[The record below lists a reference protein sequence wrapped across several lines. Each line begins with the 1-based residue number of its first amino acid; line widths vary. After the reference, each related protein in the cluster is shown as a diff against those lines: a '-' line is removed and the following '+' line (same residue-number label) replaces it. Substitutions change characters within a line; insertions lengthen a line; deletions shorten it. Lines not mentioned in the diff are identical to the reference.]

1 MQKIILW
8 DLKKLD
14 YSSSSVSGGFSPELE
29 LREATAVISP
39 SPPFQSPLPFFLLSL
54 FHCILSSPLL
64 SFPHTRVMLVAVSYW
79 TAVFHI
85 VLSALSHLTL
95 LYREENWGT
104 KKWSHLP
111 RIKQFMN
118 GRARLHVFQEPRLLP
133 FWCWPKVQSGKGWG
147 NEEEECCIW
156 LEREKFLF
164 LPPQPHG
171 FNNGSTSQH
180 IQWKNPTEQ
189 ELNFRF
195 YEIFLIQAQNL
206 KPVVTGNSKL

>member
-1 MQKIILW
+1 MRLLFQFCFRWFLSRTRAEGGHSCNFTFST
-8 DLKKLD
+8 LLEPAPFLPV
-14 YSSSSVSGGFSPELE
+14 VSF
-29 LREATAVISP
+29 P
-39 SPPFQSPLPFFLLSL
+39 SPFCPLLFSLSL
-54 FHCILSSPLL
+54 TPA
-64 SFPHTRVMLVAVSYW
+64 VMLVAVSYW

-85 VLSALSHLTL
+85 VLSALSHLTP

-111 RIKQFMN
+111 RIKQLVN
-118 GRARLHVFQEPRLLP
+118 SRARLHVFQEPRLLP

-147 NEEEECCIW
+147 NEEEGCCIW

-171 FNNGSTSQH
+171 FNNWSTSQH